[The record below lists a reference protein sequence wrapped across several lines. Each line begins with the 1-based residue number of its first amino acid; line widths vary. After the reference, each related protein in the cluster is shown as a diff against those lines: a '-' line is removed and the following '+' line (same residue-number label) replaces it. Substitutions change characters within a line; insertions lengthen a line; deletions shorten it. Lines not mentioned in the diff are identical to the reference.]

1 MVTRMCP
8 VPLCGQTILDPCE
21 HCADACIVCPRE
33 VEERI
38 AGLEAMHDAVLA
50 QRETDMRAALRDIVE
65 HCGAM
70 ESDDPNVPY
79 VLVRMPREVWQ
90 RLDAARRG

>member
-1 MVTRMCP
+1 MITRMCP
-8 VPLCGQTILDPCE
+8 VPLCGQTIIEQP
-21 HCADACIVCPRE
+21 
-33 VEERI
+33 
-38 AGLEAMHDAVLA
+38 DAVRAVL
-50 QRETDMRAALRDIVE
+50 REIVE

-79 VLVRMPREVWQ
+79 VLVRMPRAVWQ